1 MNKYR
6 ITYHKDGVQHTETIT
21 ARNRRE
27 ALQKAWAMFDTD
39 DLYISEVEDEQAD

>member
-1 MNKYR
+1 MNKYK
-6 ITYHKDGVQHTETIT
+6 IIFYENGVRCSTTIT

-27 ALQKAWAMFDTD
+27 ALQKAWSMFDTD